1 MIIPSFLRE
10 GDAVGIVAPAYR
22 VNRDDLDRGIAL
34 LRGWGLEPHCGRW
47 VYGQENQ
54 YSGTDRQ
61 RLDDLQEAFDH
72 PGYKA
77 VFMAR
82 GGYGTTRILDRLR
95 LDGLLAHPKWVV
107 GFSDITALLLHL
119 EAAGIAGLHAPM
131 PAHLHKEEAAEAA
144 EHLRRVLFGHVSAL
158 MADTH
163 PLNRPGRAQG
173 RSSGGNLA
181 LICHLTGTPTQPD
194 FRNKILFLEDT
205 GEYYYNLDR
214 MMLQL
219 RRAGL
224 LEGLAG
230 LAVGQFSECRDFSVP
245 FGRTAW
251 EIVSE
256 HTSEY
261 VYPVAFGFPI
271 GHIGDN
277 RCVPVG
283 MMSVLE
289 VDARGARWAFRSEHE
304 AGQ

>member
-1 MIIPSFLRE
+1 MIIPPFLRE

-22 VNRDDLDRGIAL
+22 VNRDDLDLGIGL
-34 LRGWGLEPHCGRW
+34 LRSWGLEPQVGRW
-47 VYGQENQ
+47 AYGQENQ

-72 PGYKA
+72 PDYKA

-82 GGYGTTRILDRLR
+82 GGYGTTRIIDTLR
-95 LDGLLAHPKWVV
+95 LDGILAHPKWVV

-119 EAAGIAGLHAPM
+119 EAAGIAGLHGPM

-144 EHLRRVLFGHVSAL
+144 ERLRRVLFGDVLPLTAG
-158 MADTH
+158 AH

-173 RSSGGNLA
+173 RCSGGNLA
-181 LICHLTGTPTQPD
+181 LISHLTGTPTQPD

-219 RRAGL
+219 RRAGM

-230 LAVGQFSECRDFSVP
+230 LVVGQFSECRDFSVP

-261 VYPVAFGFPI
+261 SYPVAFDFPI

-283 MMSVLE
+283 MASALE
-289 VDARGARWAFRSEHE
+289 VGTSGARWTFRSEDE